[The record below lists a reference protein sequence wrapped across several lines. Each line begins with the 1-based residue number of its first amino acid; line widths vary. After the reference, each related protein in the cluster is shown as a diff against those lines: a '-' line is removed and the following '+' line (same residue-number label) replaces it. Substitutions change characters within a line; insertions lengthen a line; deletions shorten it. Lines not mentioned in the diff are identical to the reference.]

1 MVITNNTE
9 ITIRN
14 TRTNITTTLLNTD
27 FRKERV
33 TGNVVAGIP
42 FIDTI
47 DDSLDS
53 FVVQLKDFAQRDLF
67 KPFDFV
73 VFTVND
79 GLKKVEKKYFVLF
92 DDVQTYSQARNT
104 YVHNLSLVEP
114 TKILEKTK
122 IFNLNLTNQSDT
134 FEAQFNKAIKNA
146 ETVFYNLDFD
156 YSGTGNPIYER
167 KSRFSKSTEL
177 YGFLKNKESRDF
189 YFSNTDLRSVLDEMF
204 GAYNARVTVTNVN
217 YDTNTGNISEILL
230 GYRDMTKI
238 TEIMPVWTEEQ
249 QGKLIF
255 EHASNDG
262 QNHAGT
268 IVARGYNS
276 IAEEP
281 ITVTDT
287 FKSENATVSNES
299 ATIIL
304 PFPISEKGVKSFKFK
319 NLKLSYVEVGSTI
332 VKPLIVDVDVSQYLI
347 PMEQYELLEVAEE
360 RTYIP
365 YTIGDN
371 KIHFG
376 KTWSKWWGEKISSVS
391 SVLANSIKGKIII
404 VDGVEYTPSDKS
416 AGELKNLLFYNYPI
430 ECVYY
435 PIINTVASISKPNI
449 YDKDDLLMGIM
460 DSQTEQTLDIA
471 RHGEKLAGLIKRTGN
486 AEYCMD
492 VKAKY
497 YSRLLPLMAKVDL
510 PGAESEEERNFVLYK
525 REYSIYDNFINCR
538 YYFSKDFNAIQ
549 QNAGVNREKHLYD
562 IPLESSETP
571 IVIKKYLVFSTIQAF
586 SGGFDQ
592 SLYVSALNTLIGKNI
607 SKSYLVPGTET
618 YKYASGKLNY
628 LLFQSNAAY
637 GKYPQMTENSEGEMP
652 YEDSSYRFARPIC
665 SYALNKTMMFT
676 ANCLD
681 NYSVDYSRD
690 GYKFSIWGDEG
701 NRVTYNRY
709 VDTAKVTI
717 GEAIYFELDFS
728 FGLKYEKQKAELAS
742 ESTSETENEA
752 IKNFPVAKNTDFVTC
767 GLIGAPLRVEYFK
780 DRTQTPLF
788 VLALECITSKNDY
801 GKIFIGSEFARKN
814 NLVRDNQEGL
824 SGLSVYMYNKKVFT
838 DDQNTLP
845 DGYSNKYDADYI
857 FTVEGWELNR
867 SAGAKLVNKFLM
879 ESCKSWAIADKE
891 GNIYLAVNDDL
902 CDIYVSTSNFP
913 Y

>member
-27 FRKERV
+27 FNKERV

-53 FVVQLKDFAQRDLF
+53 FVVQLKDIARRDLF

-122 IFNLNLTNQSDT
+122 IFNLNLTNQNDT
-134 FEAQFNKAIKNA
+134 FENQFRKAINNA
-146 ETVFYNLDFD
+146 ETVFYNLDLLHD
-156 YSGTGNPIYER
+156 EGPTPIYER
-167 KSRFSKSTEL
+167 YSRFLLSTEL
-177 YGFLKNKESRDF
+177 YLFLQNKASRDF
-189 YFSNTDLRSVLDEMF
+189 YFSNTDLRSILDEMLS
-204 GAYNARVTVTNVN
+204 AYNARITVTNVTYN
-217 YDTNTGNISEILL
+217 DTGNISEIVL
-230 GYRDMTKI
+230 GYRDMAKI
-238 TEIMPVWTEEQ
+238 TEIMPIWTEEQ
-249 QGKLIF
+249 QGRLIF

-287 FKSENATVSNES
+287 FKSENAVLTEENATV
-299 ATIIL
+299 IL
-304 PFPISEKGVKSFKFK
+304 PFAISEKGIKSFKIK
-319 NLKLSYVEVGSTI
+319 NLKLPYVAKDFVSGTTD
-332 VKPLIVDVDVSQYLI
+332 VIVDVDIAQYLI
-347 PMEQYELLEVAEE
+347 PMEQYELLAVTEE
-360 RTYIP
+360 RRYIP
-365 YTIGDN
+365 YTIGSN
-371 KIHFG
+371 KIYFG
-376 KTWSKWWGEKISSVS
+376 KTWSKWWGGKTPSIVS
-391 SVLANSIKGKIII
+391 ALANSLPSVIIN
-404 VDGVEYTPSDKS
+404 GFEYIPGID
-416 AGELKNLLFYNYPI
+416 AAEELKDLVFFNYPI
-430 ECVYY
+430 ECIYY
-435 PIINTVASISKPNI
+435 PIINTVASISKPNT

-471 RHGEKLAGLIKRTGN
+471 RHGKKLAGLIKRTGN
-486 AEYCMD
+486 AEYYMD

-497 YSRLLPLMAKVDL
+497 YSKLLPLMAKVDL
-510 PGAESEEERNFVLYK
+510 PGADSEEERNFVLYK

-571 IVIKKYLVFSTIQAF
+571 IVIKKYLVFSKVRHTH
-586 SGGFDQ
+586 GGFDQ

-618 YKYASGKLNY
+618 YKYASGKLKY
-628 LLFQSNAAY
+628 LLFQSNATY
-637 GKYPQMTENSEGEMP
+637 GKYPQMTENGEGDMP

-709 VDTAKVTI
+709 VDVVERTI
-717 GEAIYFELDFS
+717 GEAVSFELDFAY
-728 FGLKYEKQKAELAS
+728 GLKYEKRKAEFAS
-742 ESTSETENEA
+742 ESFVKNENEA
-752 IKNFPVAKNTDFVTC
+752 IKNSPVVKKTDFVTS
-767 GLIGAPLRVEYFK
+767 GLSGAPLMVEYNK

-788 VLALECITSKNDY
+788 VLALECIPSKNDY

-824 SGLSVYMYNKKVFT
+824 TGLSVYMYNEEVFNN
-838 DDQNTLP
+838 DESTLP
-845 DGYSNKYDADYI
+845 NGYSNKYDADDV
-857 FTVEGWELNR
+857 FSVEGWEMNR
-867 SAGAKLVNKFLM
+867 AAGAKLVNKLLVI
-879 ESCKSWAIADKE
+879 SCKSWAIADE
-891 GNIYLAVNDDL
+891 QGNIYLAVNDDL